1 MRLNALY
8 PEDNP
13 METLL
18 FCFGGDGGGGG
29 GGGDDDRPTTSPAQ
43 RGGLSSSAGRDTS
56 RDAERD
62 RDIGSI
68 GGGRDD
74 SDDDDRDDDRDQMDR
89 DLDAISAEFD
99 AMDAAYDAGESFTSE
114 GVETGGGNNDM
125 GPGGGGYL
133 SGDIE
138 DEQMA
143 ELDAITQQFEDMNR
157 AIEETGG
164 AAIGGDGSVSGRG
177 TEGYE
182 AVADTYEGMTG
193 DDSITAG
200 YPTETLQ
207 AGLVPDIT
215 VTVPQTPDELDAQL
229 DAITQQFEEMSDLID
244 EGQGVAVTGSG
255 DVLGLDSYDRAR
267 EEAVTNAV
275 NAYKNNPD
283 IQNSTTLNPE
293 DPANIANLESKLA
306 DMSLDQIDTFARD
319 LGGLEEGERSY
330 GLPYSFEPP
339 EVEVTLL
346 PGDYEPTGFEDTF
359 VSQDRIGA
367 GVPVSTLPEG
377 SYQID
382 TATNTVS
389 LNEAGKAYMDE
400 LAKGYRNEPNEFG
413 IYRQEIDSLM
423 QQGQVVGAPMVQIST
438 EDVGVD
444 GSIEGAEARTG
455 EGEDEAGLPGG
466 SGGAGRLGD
475 DEVAQE
481 GVEDFAYDYPAFF
494 PSETG
499 DQAQQE
505 QSTSGIGLS
514 PDSGGV
520 GLLPGEGGII
530 GTDSGI
536 VGQSG
541 SGGLNPFTEGGEG
554 GEGDETSGI
563 LGQGEGQAG
572 TGEGAGDGTGTGT
585 PPDLVSGEG
594 GDDGF
599 EPAPPVQ
606 TDPYDF
612 GSGEYDPLLD
622 FEYRQPQI
630 TSPFDFARDFG
641 SYTLSP
647 EIEQSFQDLTADRLA
662 QGFEPAALY
671 EPEFLEQIGI
681 MSPERQAEEG
691 IASLIGSRFPQ
702 FTPAGERY
710 PFDSTPEESAQSIVD
725 SLLAGE

>member
-1 MRLNALY
+1 MRLNALH

-13 METLL
+13 MEALL

-29 GGGDDDRPTTSPAQ
+29 GGGDTQDSQMDELDQISADFDNMDAQISAGETVTSGAEGGVG
-43 RGGLSSSAGRDTS
+43 RGGDSNDNDGDGIPNSIDATPGVDRSTIGAEQDAFDLSEDY
-56 RDAERD
+56 
-62 RDIGSI
+62 
-68 GGGRDD
+68 
-74 SDDDDRDDDRDQMDR
+74 
-89 DLDAISAEFD
+89 LDE
-99 AMDAAYDAGESFTSE
+99 
-114 GVETGGGNNDM
+114 
-125 GPGGGGYL
+125 
-133 SGDIE
+133 
-138 DEQMA
+138 
-143 ELDAITQQFEDMNR
+143 AITDFATPPDGGVDMPP
-157 AIEETGG
+157 
-164 AAIGGDGSVSGRG
+164 
-177 TEGYE
+177 
-182 AVADTYEGMTG
+182 ADQSM
-193 DDSITAG
+193 TAG

-229 DAITQQFEEMSDLID
+229 DAITQQFEDMSDLID

-359 VSQDRIGA
+359 VSQDMIGA

-382 TATNTVS
+382 AATNTVS
-389 LNEAGKAYMDE
+389 LNEAGKSYMDA

-413 IYRQEIDSLM
+413 IDRQEIDSLM
-423 QQGQVVGAPMVQIST
+423 EQGAVVGSPMVQIPT
-438 EDVGVD
+438 ERIGED
-444 GSIEGAEARTG
+444 GAIAGAEARAG

-466 SGGAGRLGD
+466 SGGAGRLGESAQQATIEETPGVIRLNLVGARKTAD
-475 DEVAQE
+475 GNVVLDANIPAVAEEEQE
-481 GVEDFAYDYPAFF
+481 GVLP
-494 PSETG
+494 PSEGEAIGAEDVDPTG
-499 DQAQQE
+499 LGFSE
-505 QSTSGIGLS
+505 KE
-514 PDSGGV
+514 GGV

-536 VGQSG
+536 IGQSG
-541 SGGLNPFTEGGEG
+541 DDGFNPFTEGGDG
-554 GEGDETSGI
+554 GEGDETVRASGP
-563 LGQGEGQAG
+563 GESQEGEGP
-572 TGEGAGDGTGTGT
+572 GAGDGTGTGT
-585 PPDLVSGEG
+585 PPDLVSGEGGEG